1 MGEKL
6 PRVTSAEAL
15 RALKR
20 AGWKEL
26 RQSGSHVQLGH
37 PELPDRRVTIAMH
50 SGAILH
56 PKTLRT
62 MLDQAGLTVSHFT
75 ELLWHEPIDLLHPS
89 PA

>member
-6 PRVTSAEAL
+6 PRVTSADTL

-20 AGWKEL
+20 AGWREL

-37 PELPDRRVTIAMH
+37 ADWPERRATIAMH

-62 MLDQAGLTVSHFT
+62 ILDQAGLTVSRFT
-75 ELLWHEPIDLLHPS
+75 ELL
-89 PA
+89 